1 MAISEKP
8 NMPGRLANRT
18 DKNLSQRT
26 QKVQRNARIENAV
39 GGTYGE
45 RKEMKSLASAESTGK
60 TASAVSA
67 GNVVTTGTPAVKV
80 TGAFAPGSQN
90 KPFTDGAGGNTAG
103 ATPDDLMANYQSSDP
118 GAILVRAMYR
128 MYPTPELRRYV
139 EAYNAEGL
147 Y

>member
-8 NMPGRLANRT
+8 NMPGKLANRT

-26 QKVQRNARIENAV
+26 QKIQRNARIENAS
-39 GGTYGE
+39 GGAYGD
-45 RKEMKSLASAESTGK
+45 RAEMQSLASGAPTSTP
-60 TASAVSA
+60 ASAVSA
-67 GNVVTTGTPAVKV
+67 QPAPRPAVQV
-80 TGAFAPGSQN
+80 TGAFAPGSIN

-103 ATPDDLMANYQSSDP
+103 AGPDELMANYQSSDP
-118 GAILVRAMYR
+118 GAILVRAMYS

>member
-1 MAISEKP
+1 MSNIAPVSGVGKS
-8 NMPGRLANRT
+8 AKRT
-18 DKNLSQRT
+18 DRGMV
-26 QKVQRNARIENAV
+26 QKIQRNAKIQNAS
-39 GGTYGE
+39 GGAYGD
-45 RKEMKSLASAESTGK
+45 RAEMQSIASGAATAP

-67 GNVVTTGTPAVKV
+67 QPAPRPAVQV
-80 TGAFAPGSQN
+80 TGAFAPGSQD

-139 EAYNAEGL
+139 EAYNEEGL

>member
-1 MAISEKP
+1 MSNIAPVSGVGKS
-8 NMPGRLANRT
+8 AKRT
-18 DKNLSQRT
+18 DRGMV
-26 QKVQRNARIENAV
+26 QKIQRNAKIQNAS
-39 GGTYGE
+39 GGAYGD
-45 RKEMKSLASAESTGK
+45 RAEMQSIASGASTAP

-67 GNVVTTGTPAVKV
+67 QPAPRPAVQV
-80 TGAFAPGSQN
+80 TGAFAPGSQD

-139 EAYNAEGL
+139 EAYNEEGL